1 MPRILPQGTNL
12 DTTIQA
18 HVASGNPTDLVKVV
32 LASATTYNG
41 TPVLASVAAD
51 LGSLHVFDEVT
62 GKEIDRIHSWT
73 ARDGVTLTNCK
84 RDIGIELRVG
94 MPVYGFFGVAELEAI
109 EAALQVTTSA
119 VGLNT
124 THRTGNGSDHA
135 DVGLNTAHRSGD
147 GSDHADVGLNTAHR
161 SGDGSDHADVGLNT
175 AHRSGDGSDHADV
188 ASNTLALAAK
198 SNIIQTT
205 KRLVFA
211 DSPYTVLVTDE
222 VIFADTDGGAI
233 VVNYPVGIDGTAL
246 KVANCGSSGNDVA
259 LTPNGAET
267 MLGVAAAYALI
278 DGNVLESTF
287 ETTEG
292 WW

>member
-109 EAALQVTTSA
+109 EAALQVSTSA

-124 THRTGNGSDHA
+124 THRTGN
-135 DVGLNTAHRSGD
+135 
-147 GSDHADVGLNTAHR
+147 
-161 SGDGSDHADVGLNT
+161 GSDHADVGLNT